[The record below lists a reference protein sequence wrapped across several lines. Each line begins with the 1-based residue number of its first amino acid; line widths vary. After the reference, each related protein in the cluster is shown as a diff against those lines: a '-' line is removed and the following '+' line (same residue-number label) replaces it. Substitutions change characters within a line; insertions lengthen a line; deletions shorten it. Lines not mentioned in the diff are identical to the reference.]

1 MGENKYFKLTNT
13 SKQMFHNCSIPKKEI
28 YMLIKSYW
36 AFPVFLSAYFFD
48 NLFAVSLTC
57 IHSTL

>member
-13 SKQMFHNCSIPKKEI
+13 SKQMFHNCSILKKEI